1 MSRWGNIVAEPP
13 VKSNDIRV
21 KSLLEKRKVR
31 PKQRRTNPRREMTF
45 LEHLDEL
52 RGRLIIC
59 VVSIVFT
66 TIVGGIFL
74 ANPAINL
81 LTRPF
86 MIAAR
91 PSAAIPLLHLKVE
104 ADGTVRATNAAELV
118 AAEKF
123 SDQAVKIDLGD
134 NKSIVVGSGWSGL
147 IATTLFASVFLIL
160 KAAIILGI
168 VFAMPVWL
176 WQLWLFVAPALTAAE
191 RKAVRP
197 VLLSGIFLFP
207 LGVVSAYGLLYAIM
221 PVLLDYAKMLAGVQ
235 LLPDVQK
242 YVNFELNLML
252 AFGLVFE
259 TPIILVMIVRMGII
273 STDTL
278 KHSRSYV
285 VVIIFIFAAVL
296 TPTTDPFT
304 MIAMALPMIV
314 LFEISLFIARR
325 IERKIEAARR
335 KEEAA

>member
-1 MSRWGNIVAEPP
+1 MAEPP

-21 KSLLEKRKVR
+21 KGLLEKRKVR
-31 PKQRRTNPRREMTF
+31 PKRRHTNPRREMTF

-86 MIAAR
+86 MIAAQ
-91 PSAAIPLLHLKVE
+91 PSATIPLLHLKVE
-104 ADGTVRATNAAELV
+104 ADGTVRATNAAELM

-134 NKSIVVGSGWSGL
+134 KKSIVVGSGWSGL
-147 IATTLFASVFLIL
+147 IATTLFASIFLIL

-285 VVIIFIFAAVL
+285 VVVIFVFAAVL

-314 LFEISLFIARR
+314 LFEISLLIARR